1 MANPHSAWVDLDG
14 HTHVLEVS
22 GPIGAPPVVAVHGLG
37 GSYANWLAVAPDLA
51 RDHRFY
57 AIDLAGHGR
66 TRPDHRSTGVA
77 ANQALLNRF
86 LIEIVGEPA
95 TLLGNSM
102 GGLISLNQ
110 AALNPTTVRD
120 LVLMGPALP
129 VGGFHLPEPAVLA
142 GVVATGIPRLG
153 ARLVARRRA
162 QLSPQEQVAEAMQL
176 CTVDPS
182 RIPDDV
188 VAEMVEVARHRAS
201 FVGAELA
208 VEHAAR
214 STVMGVLNRRRYE
227 RVLDAVRA
235 PVLILHGEQ
244 DRLVPVEAS
253 RRAVAGRPGWTLVTR
268 ADLGHV
274 VQLEDPAWT
283 VEQIRAWQS
292 DAADR
297 S

>member
-1 MANPHSAWVDLDG
+1 MAHPHSAWVDLDG

-22 GPIGAPPVVAVHGLG
+22 GPVSAPPVVAVHGLG
-37 GSYANWLAVAPDLA
+37 GSYANWLAIAPELA

-66 TRPDHRSTGVA
+66 TRPDHRSAGVA

-86 LIEIVGEPA
+86 LLDVVGEPA

-110 AALNPTTVRD
+110 AALSPTTVRE

-129 VGGFHLPEPAVLA
+129 VGGFHLPGPAVVA
-142 GVVATGIPRLG
+142 GVVATGVPGLG

-162 QLSPQEQVAEAMQL
+162 QLTPEQQVAEALEL
-176 CTVDPS
+176 CTVDPA
-182 RIPDDV
+182 RVPEDV
-188 VAEMVEVARHRAS
+188 LQEMVDVARQRS
-201 FVGAELA
+201 TFVGAELA
-208 VEHAAR
+208 IEKAAR
-214 STVMGVLNRRRYE
+214 STVMGMLNRRRYD
-227 RVLDAVRA
+227 RILDAVRA
-235 PVLILHGEQ
+235 RVLILHGEQ

-253 RRAVAGRPGWTLVTR
+253 RRAVARRPDWTLVTR

-283 VEQIRAWQS
+283 VEQIRAWQ
-292 DAADR
+292 AA
-297 S
+297 

>member
-1 MANPHSAWVDLDG
+1 MAHPHSAWVDLDG

-22 GPIGAPPVVAVHGLG
+22 GPVSAPPVVAVHGLG
-37 GSYANWLAVAPDLA
+37 GSYANWLAIAPELA

-66 TRPDHRSTGVA
+66 TRPDHRSAGVA

-86 LIEIVGEPA
+86 LLDVVGEPA

-110 AALNPTTVRD
+110 AALSPTTVRE

-129 VGGFHLPEPAVLA
+129 VGGFHLPGPAVVA
-142 GVVATGIPRLG
+142 GVVATGVPGLG

-162 QLSPQEQVAEAMQL
+162 QLTPEQQVAEALEL
-176 CTVDPS
+176 CTVDPA
-182 RIPDDV
+182 RVPEDV
-188 VAEMVEVARHRAS
+188 LQEMVDVARQRS
-201 FVGAELA
+201 TFVGAELA
-208 VEHAAR
+208 IEKAAR
-214 STVMGVLNRRRYE
+214 STVMGMLNRRRYD
-227 RVLDAVRA
+227 RILDAVRSR
-235 PVLILHGEQ
+235 VLILHGEQ

-253 RRAVAGRPGWTLVTR
+253 RRAVARRPDWTLVTR

-283 VEQIRAWQS
+283 VEQIRAWQ
-292 DAADR
+292 AA
-297 S
+297 